1 MVAHL
6 KKDFRGDSMT
16 EVNQGEGTTP
26 PASTGEKPIEQN
38 ANSTPAGGLKDAEEA
53 EKLKEELNKAREERN
68 RYQEG
73 MLKWKGKYFDAEE
86 KAKNQPPYV
95 PPTYSP
101 IEPDDIDDYEKQ
113 KFAKMYQQTRET
125 ERKTEREQ
133 NIKNA
138 LNKFFI
144 KNPEYSPE
152 VDIEGKSY
160 QELQQITSRIYLG
173 QTVDEIMDSLEM
185 AHRMRNAK
193 STPPPK
199 TESVE
204 DTGIGDTTSVPKG
217 EPKKPDALTRPLNKW
232 EKEAAASFPGGE
244 IAYRKKL
251 AEKEQAKS
259 SI

>member
-1 MVAHL
+1 
-6 KKDFRGDSMT
+6 MT
-16 EVNQGEGTTP
+16 EVNQGAGITP
-26 PASTGEKPIEQN
+26 PASTGNNPTEPN
-38 ANSTPAGGLKDAEEA
+38 ATSTPAGGLQDAEEA
-53 EKLKEELNKAREERN
+53 EKLREENKKLREEREN
-68 RYQEG
+68 YKGG
-73 MLKWKGKYFDAEE
+73 MLKWKEE
-86 KAKNQPPYV
+86 ALTTKEKLKEKETYI

-113 KFAKMYQQTRET
+113 KFAKLYHQTRET

-138 LNKFFI
+138 LGKFFI

-160 QELQQITSRIYLG
+160 QELQQITSKIYLG

-193 STPPPK
+193 PTPPPK
-199 TESVE
+199 TERVE

-232 EKEAAASFPGGE
+232 EQEAAASFPGGE
-244 IAYRKKL
+244 TAYRKKL